1 MSSYRFVSPNLCSSL
16 AQQVLLG
23 TAKER
28 LSPGVLAE
36 PRVEFRFAF
45 LRIPKSVPGLLHSN
59 VDFLQMPSPQ
69 TIQLSVK
76 LQWFFPGGAR
86 L

>member
-1 MSSYRFVSPNLCSSL
+1 MISLFNVMWLHRFVALTSAVALQIRFCW
-16 AQQVLLG
+16 G

-45 LRIPKSVPGLLHSN
+45 LRIPRSVPGLLHSN
-59 VDFLQMPSPQ
+59 VDFLKMPSP
-69 TIQLSVK
+69 
-76 LQWFFPGGAR
+76 
-86 L
+86 